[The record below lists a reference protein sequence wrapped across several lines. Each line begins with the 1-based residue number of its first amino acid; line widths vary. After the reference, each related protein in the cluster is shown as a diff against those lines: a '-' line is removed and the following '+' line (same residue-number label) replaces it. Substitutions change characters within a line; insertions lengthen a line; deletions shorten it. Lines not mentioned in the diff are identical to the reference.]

1 MMVNDRVYCRT
12 PAGDRALKSKG
23 SVPEYFRAILV
34 LVTGLVSSSA
44 ICVRMRGHSQK
55 QVLIWLDQL
64 ETLGFVDRMMPPP
77 SATPGADISDAQWQK
92 AFFPS
97 AEAGIPGGLKL

>member
-1 MMVNDRVYCRT
+1 MMVNDRIYCRT

-34 LVTGLVSSSA
+34 LVAGLVSSSA
-44 ICVRMRGHSQK
+44 ICVRMRSHSQK

-64 ETLGFVDRMMPPP
+64 ETLGFVDRMIPPP
-77 SATPGADISDAQWQK
+77 SPTPGADISDTQWEK
-92 AFFPS
+92 VFFPS
-97 AEAGIPGGLKL
+97 AEARIPGGLKL